1 METFR
6 YKDEKKGREE
16 NATRTEYNNERKQW
30 GPIPESLLG
39 GLHIQRYID
48 KSVLVEN
55 RPLVKFIQTYIRG
68 SSGVLSISSLVRI
81 SMTSFP
87 ALTVACAKILLSN
100 I

>member
-16 NATRTEYNNERKQW
+16 NATRTEYSNERKQW
-30 GPIPESLLG
+30 GPIPEPLLG

-55 RPLVKFIQTYIRG
+55 RPLVKVG
-68 SSGVLSISSLVRI
+68 SSKERQACT
-81 SMTSFP
+81 TSN
-87 ALTVACAKILLSN
+87 SGN
-100 I
+100 IYIM